1 MRGSARPESGD
12 LDKPRTPPARRL
24 LSHFGQG
31 PSTRSITMNA
41 QTPAASNDFHDD
53 DALSRMLDEGCPHG
67 D

>member
-1 MRGSARPESGD
+1 
-12 LDKPRTPPARRL
+12 
-24 LSHFGQG
+24 
-31 PSTRSITMNA
+31 MNA